1 MITAYGLT
9 AAILFL
15 IHLAL
20 REKYKNS
27 ITRCAFWAAL
37 WPLDIAV
44 CFWEWRPRDGGEI
57 SNAKLILKMKDGK

>member
-9 AAILFL
+9 AAFLFL
-15 IHLAL
+15 IHLVL
-20 REKYKNS
+20 RDKYRNS

-44 CFWEWRPRDGGEI
+44 CFWEWRPKEGGHVDTASLLLKMRDG
-57 SNAKLILKMKDGK
+57 K